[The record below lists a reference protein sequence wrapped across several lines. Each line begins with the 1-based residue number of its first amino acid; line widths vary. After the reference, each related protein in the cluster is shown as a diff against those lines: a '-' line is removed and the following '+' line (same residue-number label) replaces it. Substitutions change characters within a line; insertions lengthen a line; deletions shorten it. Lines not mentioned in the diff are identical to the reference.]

1 MLLYKTKGNK
11 MLLIYTS
18 LGKQDKVQIPQVD
31 TKINNVLY
39 CILEKSCTLMS
50 IGIN

>member
-18 LGKQDKVQIPQVD
+18 LGKQDKVQIPQN
-31 TKINNVLY
+31 KQRIIFWKNHAL
-39 CILEKSCTLMS
+39 
-50 IGIN
+50 

>member
-1 MLLYKTKGNK
+1 

-39 CILEKSCTLMS
+39 FGKIMHFNVYWHKLEKEYCST
-50 IGIN
+50 